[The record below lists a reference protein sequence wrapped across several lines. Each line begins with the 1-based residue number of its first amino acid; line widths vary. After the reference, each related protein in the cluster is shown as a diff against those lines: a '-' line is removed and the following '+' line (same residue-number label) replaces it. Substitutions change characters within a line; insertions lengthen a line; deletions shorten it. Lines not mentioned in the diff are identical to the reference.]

1 MTQLHG
7 FTVKI
12 FGKVRNEITF
22 CYINKSKSNLLH
34 IGFYFHET
42 DNKCSVLFT
51 ISFIRFVL
59 LYGALLLWAIDSQQ
73 CPIGG
78 FSPCNI
84 LLPSQAYFLTSMIL
98 DAKHEKN
105 GWEQP
110 RFFSHLHRKVSAYSS
125 LKLSNTSRNKFGFS

>member
-1 MTQLHG
+1 MYFLFCYKKKKYTAVTQLQG
-7 FTVKI
+7 STVKI

-34 IGFYFHET
+34 IRFYFTET
-42 DNKCSVLFT
+42 DNKCSVLFA

-84 LLPSQAYFLTSMIL
+84 LLPSQVYFLPSIICN
-98 DAKHEKN
+98 ANHEKIVGN
-105 GWEQP
+105 SQG
-110 RFFSHLHRKVSAYSS
+110 FFHVYIVKYTVVI
-125 LKLSNTSRNKFGFS
+125 

>member
-7 FTVKI
+7 SIVKI

-22 CYINKSKSNLLH
+22 CYINKSKSNFL
-34 IGFYFHET
+34 GFYFTET
-42 DNKCSVLFT
+42 DNKCSVLFA

-84 LLPSQAYFLTSMIL
+84 LLPSQVYFLASIIW
-98 DAKHEKN
+98 DANHEKIVGN
-105 GWEQP
+105 SQW
-110 RFFSHLHRKVSAYSS
+110 FFSVYIV
-125 LKLSNTSRNKFGFS
+125 KFLPIVA

>member
-1 MTQLHG
+1 MTQLHSS
-7 FTVKI
+7 TVKI

-51 ISFIRFVL
+51 ISFIRFVV

-84 LLPSQAYFLTSMIL
+84 LLPSQALAMKTNIHYL
-98 DAKHEKN
+98 
-105 GWEQP
+105 
-110 RFFSHLHRKVSAYSS
+110 
-125 LKLSNTSRNKFGFS
+125 